1 MKLLTHYLNE
11 GLLDIDDVM
20 ETPEMYE
27 INADNY
33 RESIWYNEKNVSGKN
48 MVIGRTNTVQLISL
62 REPIFPK
69 VVNIDL
75 TGVEIKYDDGLSCL
89 FNNSNKLKHFK
100 LDSLKNSPDEL
111 SLSYMFNDCSSL
123 ENVEFSGGP
132 SYIKALNTRNMFRGC
147 SKLRELDLSSLDFS
161 MCSDAYGMFGECSN
175 LRSID
180 FGSSVWKGKTFDIER
195 MFDGCK
201 ELRKLDLTNVFS
213 RKKIMLANALRLFNG
228 CENLRSIRGILTFD
242 FLNIDRSLTF
252 GRCDK
257 LEDVQIRIIPP
268 RNPRVVNPTI
278 HIQNILPRISE
289 ESLKFFVE
297 NIGDVKNNSKYIG
310 AKITV
315 SSKEQMSRMSPG
327 FGDWMRNELSSKGW
341 NSEIK

>member
-1 MKLLTHYLNE
+1 MKLLTHYLSE
-11 GLLDIDDVM
+11 GLLDIDDTM

-33 RESIWYNEKNVSGKN
+33 RESIWYNEKNVSGEN
-48 MVIGRTNTVQLISL
+48 MVIGKTNTIQLISS

-69 VVNIDL
+69 AVNVDL
-75 TGVEIKYDDGLSCL
+75 TGVEIKYDNGLSCL
-89 FNNSNKLKHFK
+89 FCNSNKLKHFK
-100 LDSLKNSPDEL
+100 LDSLKNSPDKL
-111 SLSYMFNDCSSL
+111 SLDYMFNNCSSL
-123 ENVEFSGGP
+123 EDVEFSGDP
-132 SYIKALNTRNMFRGC
+132 LYIKTLNTRNMFRGC
-147 SKLRELDLSSLDFS
+147 SKLKELDLSSLDFS
-161 MCSDAYGMFGECSN
+161 MCSDAYGMFNMCLN
-175 LRSID
+175 LRSIN
-180 FGSSVWKGKTFDIER
+180 FGPSVWKDKTFDIER

-201 ELRKLDLTNVFS
+201 ELRKLDLTNVLS

-228 CENLRSIRGILTFD
+228 CENLISIKGILTFD

-252 GRCDK
+252 GKCDK

-297 NIGDVKNNSKYIG
+297 NIGDVKHNPKYIG

-315 SSKEQMSRMSPG
+315 SSKDQISRMSPG
-327 FGDWMRNELSSKGW
+327 FGDWMRNELGSKGW
-341 NSEIK
+341 SLEIK

>member
-1 MKLLTHYLNE
+1 MKLLTHYLSE
-11 GLLDIDDVM
+11 GLLDIDDTM

-33 RESIWYNEKNVSGKN
+33 KESIWYNEKNVSGKN
-48 MVIGRTNTVQLISL
+48 MVIGKTNTIRLISS
-62 REPIFPK
+62 RESIFPK
-69 VVNIDL
+69 AVNVDL
-75 TGVEIKYDDGLSCL
+75 TGVEIKYDDGLFCL

-100 LDSLKNSPDEL
+100 LDSLKNSPDKL
-111 SLSYMFNDCSSL
+111 SLSYMFNNCSSL
-123 ENVEFSGGP
+123 ENVVFSGDP
-132 SYIKALNTRNMFRGC
+132 LYIKALNTRNMFRGC
-147 SKLRELDLSSLDFS
+147 SKLKELDLSSLDFS
-161 MCSDAYGMFGECSN
+161 MCSDTYDMFDMCSN

-180 FGSSVWKGKTFDIER
+180 FGLSVWKDKTCDTER
-195 MFDGCK
+195 MFNGCK
-201 ELRKLDLTNVFS
+201 ELRELDLTNVFS
-213 RKKIMLANALRLFNG
+213 GKKIMLADALRLFNG
-228 CENLRSIRGILTFD
+228 CENLRSIRGVLTFD

-257 LEDVQIRIIPP
+257 LEDVRIRIIPP
-268 RNPRVVNPTI
+268 RNPKVVNPTI

-297 NIGDVKNNSKYIG
+297 NIGNVKNNSKYIG

-327 FGDWMRNELSSKGW
+327 FGDWMRDELSSKGW
-341 NSEIK
+341 NLEIK